1 MSLYAEARKMI
12 DLISE
17 KLDPLFVQ
25 YGFNIKRRYSDP
37 SVFSETLGYEKGE
50 TELRISIG
58 LHPHDYPNG
67 IDVRIIKKIPG
78 NWEYINFSDLIAM
91 IKKGNVFEKE
101 NFQIEPRERFE
112 NALSNLLTFCEKILE
127 KIG

>member
-1 MSLYAEARKMI
+1 MI

-25 YGFNIKRRYSDP
+25 YGFVIKRRYSDT
-37 SVFSETLGYEKGE
+37 SVFCETLGYEKSE
-50 TELRISIG
+50 TELRISLC

-67 IDVRIIKKIPG
+67 IDVRIIKKTPG
-78 NWEYINFSDLIAM
+78 NWEYLSLSDLLVI
-91 IKKGNVFEKE
+91 IEKDRVFEKE

-112 NALSNLLTFCEKILE
+112 NASSNLLTFCEMILE

>member
-1 MSLYAEARKMI
+1 MI

-25 YGFNIKRRYSDP
+25 YGFIIKRRYTDT

-50 TELRISIG
+50 TELRISLG

-78 NWEYINFSDLIAM
+78 NWEYLSLSDLLVI
-91 IKKGNVFEKE
+91 IEKDRGFEKE

-127 KIG
+127 KTG

>member
-1 MSLYAEARKMI
+1 MSLSAEARNMI

-25 YGFNIKRRYSDP
+25 YCFVIKRRYSDP

-50 TELRISIG
+50 TELRITLC
-58 LHPHDYPNG
+58 LHPHDYPNA
-67 IDVRIIKKIPG
+67 IEVQLIKKRPG
-78 NWEYINFSDLIAM
+78 DWEYINISGLIAM
-91 IKKGNVFEKE
+91 IEKGNVFEKE

-112 NALSNLLTFCEKILE
+112 NASSNLLTFCERVLE